1 MTDLLTKEERET
13 VERAKK
19 NNISAML
26 NPRRGY
32 LPQAEQDRIA
42 LLAIIDNLS
51 KRGVKKYSEDE
62 LRAAFEA
69 QPVETVFP
77 ERNQEHIIGKVAL
90 HAWIECA
97 RFLGCQTGQVAMA
110 KSMTYKGWKVTVL
123 GERHKRKDLQCKIF
137 MFHKTGEFI
146 REFSSVHECGRY
158 FGLKSPKSIIRA
170 VDNGKYKQFKLRR
183 QKDNPDTF
191 DLDDYN

>member
-1 MTDLLTKEERET
+1 MTDLLTKEEHEA
-13 VERAKK
+13 VEGVRHRWQHER
-19 NNISAML
+19 SDSVDT
-26 NPRRGY
+26 G
-32 LPQAEQDRIA
+32 E

-97 RFLGCQTGQVAMA
+97 RFLGA
-110 KSMTYKGWKVTVL
+110 
-123 GERHKRKDLQCKIF
+123 LQEK
-137 MFHKTGEFI
+137 
-146 REFSSVHECGRY
+146 
-158 FGLKSPKSIIRA
+158 
-170 VDNGKYKQFKLRR
+170 
-183 QKDNPDTF
+183 
-191 DLDDYN
+191 